1 MLKVLRESL
10 NISEEI
16 HNKFEAEIKREL
28 AQSETSAQV
37 VSIVPNE
44 MNLLVQDQLEELRKP
59 ESSASHILKKVKF
72 KKCITLGR
80 EKYRKKDYDGA
91 LKFFNQAKELSPDD
105 EEAIFFIKKVN
116 LKIHAKR
123 QEENDQEGLSTTKAD
138 VIAASPLDTTRSTP
152 RAAIPIQDPALDP
165 EKISHAPAA
174 IPIPERGEG
183 ESNIKSKD
191 GEDVGGLLDTD
202 SKCISCEGTGKCYWC
217 NGTGKCDRCDG
228 AGVVNDKS
236 CKTCKGTGS
245 CNSCTGSGSCPWC
258 KGSGSRNLRK
268 RTLSNGS

>member
-1 MLKVLRESL
+1 MLKALRDSL

-28 AQSETSAQV
+28 AQAEKSAQV

-59 ESSASHILKKVKF
+59 ESSSSNVLKKVKF
-72 KKCITLGR
+72 KKYITLGR

-91 LKFFNQAKELSPDD
+91 LKFFNQAKEISPDD
-105 EEAIFFIKKVN
+105 EEVIFLIKKVN
-116 LKIHAKR
+116 LKMHSKK
-123 QEENDQEGLSTTKAD
+123 QEENDHVGLSTAKAD
-138 VIAASPLDTTRSTP
+138 AIATNPLDSTLSTP
-152 RAAIPIQDPALDP
+152 RAAIPIQDPTLDP
-165 EKISHAPAA
+165 DKISHAPAA
-174 IPIPERGEG
+174 IPIPEKGEG
-183 ESNIKSKD
+183 ESKIKSKD
-191 GEDVGGLLDTD
+191 GVEVGGLLDTD

-217 NGTGKCDRCDG
+217 NGTGKCDRCNG
-228 AGVVNDKS
+228 SGVINDKP
-236 CKTCKGTGS
+236 CKTCKGTGN
-245 CNSCTGSGSCPWC
+245 CNSCNGSGSCPWC

>member
-1 MLKVLRESL
+1 MLKALRESL

-16 HNKFEAEIKREL
+16 HNQFEAEIKREL
-28 AQSETSAQV
+28 VQSETSPQV

-59 ESSASHILKKVKF
+59 ESSASSVLKKVKF

-80 EKYRKKDYDGA
+80 EKYRKKDYEGA

-105 EEAIFFIKKVN
+105 EEVIFFIKKVN

-123 QEENDQEGLSTTKAD
+123 HDENDQDISSTAQAD
-138 VIAASPLDTTRSTP
+138 VTAVNPSDTTRSTP
-152 RAAIPIQDPALDP
+152 RAAIPVQDSSLNP
-165 EKISHAPAA
+165 EEIPYAPAA
-174 IPIPERGEG
+174 IPIPETGDE
-183 ESNIKSKD
+183 ESKVKSK
-191 GEDVGGLLDTD
+191 EDVDEGGLLDTD
-202 SKCISCEGTGKCYWC
+202 SQCISCEGTGNCYWC
-217 NGTGKCDRCDG
+217 NGTGKCDRCG
-228 AGVVNDKS
+228 GSGVIKDKP
-236 CKTCKGTGS
+236 CRTCKGTGN
-245 CNSCTGSGSCPWC
+245 CNSCVGSGSCPWC